1 MKSPLSSR
9 GSVLAAV
16 CSTVALTVAACSANP
31 GPPPLVQQEELEQLD
46 RAAEETTTTTPT
58 PPASQRTQIQ
68 VGAEPLRAGLNPH
81 LLSDDSA
88 LVQSIA
94 DVTLPSA
101 FIDGKRN
108 TDLLVGA
115 AELPTSP
122 AEMTVR
128 YVITPEAQWSDG
140 TPITGADFAYL
151 WRGMSST
158 PGVID
163 PAAYRAIADVRV
175 SGPGGKIVDVDFT
188 QRVGQWR
195 DLFSHLLPSHLLDA
209 NGSDFA
215 TAANDS
221 LPASAGRFML
231 QSVDRGRGTITL
243 NRNDRFWGS
252 DPARVDVLRINA
264 VRDTTQVADQLRA
277 GQIGFLDAVPAET
290 TRDALSLIPDVQQR
304 MVDGSRTLGV
314 TLSQSSP
321 ILEDPAA
328 RMELRSLIDVPLLAR
343 LAAGRSSEISVAEH
357 EPVSQDPP
365 IVLPQRATED
375 RPVRIAADASD
386 SSASAAARSLADM
399 LEQRGVPAR
408 VVSSDAYSIAA
419 TGLPSGA
426 VDVVVH
432 WDAKTSEPN
441 AQASRIMCSDEQFRA
456 GNLAGVCS
464 PETEQLGTDILSGQL
479 SPEGGA
485 AAVDEV
491 LRQAALWVPLMRERR
506 ILALGSGIVGPE
518 TDLAAWEEGLA
529 GAASWRAEDNPAA
542 PEGPERGQQ
551 P

>member
-1 MKSPLSSR
+1 MKSPLKPR

-16 CSTVALTVAACSANP
+16 CTSVALAVAACSANP

-46 RAAEETTTTTPT
+46 RAAEKTTTTPT
-58 PPASQRTQIQ
+58 PPPSKRTQIQ
-68 VGAEPLRAGLNPH
+68 VGAEPLKAGLNPH

-88 LVQSIA
+88 LVESIA
-94 DVTLPSA
+94 ELTLPSA

-108 TDLLVGA
+108 PDLLVAA
-115 AELPTSP
+115 AELAKSP

-128 YVITPEAQWSDG
+128 YIITPEAQWSDG

-151 WRGMSST
+151 WRGMSTT

-175 SGPGGKIVDVDFT
+175 SGPGGKTVDVDFT
-188 QRVGQWR
+188 QHVGQWR
-195 DLFSHLLPSHLLDA
+195 ELFSHLLPSHLLDA

-215 TAANDS
+215 TAAS
-221 LPASAGRFML
+221 EALPASAGRFML

-252 DPARVDVLRINA
+252 DPARVDVLTINA
-264 VRDTTQVADQLRA
+264 VRETTQVADQLRA
-277 GQIGFLDAVPAET
+277 GQIGFVDSVPAET
-290 TRDALSLIPDVQQR
+290 TRDVLGLIPGVQQR

-321 ILEDPAA
+321 ILGDPAA
-328 RMELRSLIDVPLLAR
+328 RTELRSLIDVPLLAR
-343 LAAGRSSEISVAEH
+343 LAAGRSSEVTVAEH
-357 EPVSQDPP
+357 DPVSQEPP
-365 IVLPQRATED
+365 TVLPQRATQD
-375 RPVRIAADASD
+375 RPVRIAADAAD
-386 SSASAAARSLADM
+386 PSASAAARSLADM

-408 VVSSDAYSIAA
+408 VVSSDTYSIAA

-441 AQASRIMCSDEQFRA
+441 AQASRILCTDEEFRA

-479 SPEGGA
+479 SPEAGA
-485 AAVDEV
+485 AAVEEV
-491 LRQAALWVPLMRERR
+491 LRQAAVWVPLLQERR
-506 ILALGSGIVGPE
+506 ILALGSGIVGPDP
-518 TDLAAWEEGLA
+518 DLSVWQEGLA
-529 GAASWRAEDNPAA
+529 GAAGWRAEESAA
-542 PEGPERGQQ
+542 TPQGPERGQQ